1 MDLVLSHHLSVL
13 GEYRSLQKRG
23 SAQAEHPRTLAK
35 LYRSIA
41 ALYPVWVELSHE
53 DSAMMLHAKFGPI
66 ATLYYEFFNEF
77 VEGILHGK
85 KQLVESKIRY
95 ELVKSSV
102 AHLESSQR
110 QALKVESLQTTGRIT
125 FVDEGVERYYGKHDK
140 RVNPVQDLLYAQH
153 HPFISR
159 IMNKP
164 NAVNDM
170 VNSLLAM
177 SCLVE

>member
-1 MDLVLSHHLSVL
+1 MLLSHHLAVL

-23 SAQAEHPRTLAK
+23 SAKADHPRTLAK

-41 ALYPVWVELSHE
+41 ALYPVWVELSTE
-53 DSAMMLHAKFGPI
+53 ESAIMLHDKFGPI

-77 VEGILHGK
+77 VGSVLQDK
-85 KQLVESKIRY
+85 KKLVESRIRY
-95 ELVKSSV
+95 ELIKNSV
-102 AHLESSQR
+102 GHLESSQR
-110 QALKVESLQTTGRIT
+110 QVLKVDSLSTTGRIV
-125 FVDEGVERYYGKHDK
+125 FAPEGTERYYGKHDK

-159 IMNKP
+159 IMNNP

>member
-1 MDLVLSHHLSVL
+1 MTAELAKHFAVL

-23 SAQAEHPRTLAK
+23 SDQSENPRVLAK

-41 ALYPVWVELSHE
+41 VLYPVWVSLSDE
-53 DSAMMLHAKFGPI
+53 EVADAMYLTHGGV

-77 VEGILHGK
+77 VEGLLHDK
-85 KQLVESKIRY
+85 RQLVESKIRY
-95 ELVKSSV
+95 QLVKSSMQ
-102 AHLESSQR
+102 HLEASKR
-110 QALKVESLQTTGRIT
+110 NVLKVDSYQTTGKIT
-125 FVDEGVERYYGKHDK
+125 FIPADSERYYGKQDK

-159 IMNKP
+159 IMKKP